1 MEEEYIYAAQE
12 EHEWNGLQDGL
23 HDEELPVSGAL
34 EFTRRRGPFFKP
46 QHAATDDRH
55 EYMMVVFR

>member
-34 EFTRRRGPFFKP
+34 RVHAKAGSVLQAAARG
-46 QHAATDDRH
+46 DG
-55 EYMMVVFR
+55 